1 MEEILDA
8 LASSHF
14 RSLRNYEDYWGISHL
29 SFDGVSIAE
38 IFGDHLDALL
48 DTWVEV
54 NKALEM
60 HAEDNQRI
68 AASETIRKGLAMDGF
83 RNYDRWKLMSPED
96 EADERERQRLKVEDD
111 MERADEMRD
120 REKDER
126 EERRQEAEM
135 ERQMLH
141 GDD

>member
-1 MEEILDA
+1 VLRPERQNRGGWRSASVGCEGIRKALDQQRLNNPRGAKNKGETVEEILDA

-14 RSLRNYEDYWGISHL
+14 RSLRNYGDRWGISHL

-68 AASETIRKGLAMDGF
+68 AASET
-83 RNYDRWKLMSPED
+83 N
-96 EADERERQRLKVEDD
+96 
-111 MERADEMRD
+111 
-120 REKDER
+120 
-126 EERRQEAEM
+126 
-135 ERQMLH
+135 
-141 GDD
+141 

>member
-60 HAEDNQRI
+60 HAEYN
-68 AASETIRKGLAMDGF
+68 
-83 RNYDRWKLMSPED
+83 
-96 EADERERQRLKVEDD
+96 QRLKVEDD

-135 ERQMLH
+135 ERRMLH
-141 GDD
+141 GGD